1 MPLLCGLFLHL
12 HTIQAQSQSE
22 RSSSSTGGVI
32 ADGAGSA
39 AAASFESP
47 FGSVAYDGEE
57 DIRASYDEADT
68 ATNRARASSL
78 AGRSKDERDTHTQVT
93 MLGYSSEAV
102 LLCMDRLQAEKHPG
116 FANVNVILDH
126 VEGVEAA
133 LKGAAVGG
141 GGGKNTGGGPFP
153 PSHRMEQ
160 YLQEFAASEIDSFP
174 AKPSSLIHSLVAGP
188 LAVTRAGSGGR
199 AVRDMAQQLAERDT
213 EIRAL
218 RLEVDDLK
226 EARLCR
232 ICQERETNVTLGP
245 CGHHCVCH
253 VCFDEYKKLGNRT
266 CVICRQPWSTS
277 IRTYDG

>member
-1 MPLLCGLFLHL
+1 
-12 HTIQAQSQSE
+12 
-22 RSSSSTGGVI
+22 
-32 ADGAGSA
+32 
-39 AAASFESP
+39 
-47 FGSVAYDGEE
+47 
-57 DIRASYDEADT
+57 
-68 ATNRARASSL
+68 
-78 AGRSKDERDTHTQVT
+78 

-102 LLCMDRLQAEKHPG
+102 LLCMDRLQAEQHPG

-133 LKGAAVGG
+133 LKRVAVGG
-141 GGGKNTGGGPFP
+141 GDKNLGGRTFNA
-153 PSHRMEQ
+153 SHRMEQ

-174 AKPSSLIHSLVAGP
+174 VKPSSLIHSLVDGP
-188 LAVTRAGSGGR
+188 LAASRAGSGGR
-199 AVRDMAQQLAERDT
+199 EVREMAQQLAERDT

-253 VCFDEYKKLGNRT
+253 VCFDEYQKLGNRT
-266 CVICRQPWSTS
+266 CVICRQPWSTF